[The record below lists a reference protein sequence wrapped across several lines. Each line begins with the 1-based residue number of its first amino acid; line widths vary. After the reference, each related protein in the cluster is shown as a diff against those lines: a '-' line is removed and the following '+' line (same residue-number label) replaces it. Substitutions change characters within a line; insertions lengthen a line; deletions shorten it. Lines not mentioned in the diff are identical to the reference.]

1 MSFTSL
7 TFLLFLIA
15 VFALYWGFPRRRLQ
29 NALIVV
35 ASFFFY
41 SWWDYRFS
49 GLMLAAALI
58 DFFGG
63 LAIHASERPTV
74 RRAWL
79 TVCLGSN
86 LALLGFFKYFGF
98 FAENLRALS
107 AATPWHFDFVTLN
120 IVLPV
125 GISFYTFQSMSYSID
140 VYRRQMKPSRN
151 IIDYLAFVTYFP
163 QLVAG
168 PIERA
173 TCLLPQIESD
183 RRFDH
188 ADAVD
193 GCRQVLW
200 GFFKKMVLADG
211 LSVIV
216 DRCYGNWETASG
228 PVLAFATV
236 CFAFQIYCDFSAYSD
251 IAIGVSRLFGIRL
264 MRNFAYPYFSQDIV
278 EFWRRWHISLST
290 WFRDYV
296 YIPLGGSRAG
306 RWPRLR
312 NVLVTFLVSGFWH
325 GASWNFIAW
334 GGLHGMAM
342 ALGMR
347 RAAAT
352 PIRAGDTPAAG
363 GWLPSLRALRGI
375 LATFVLVCVGWVFF
389 RAATLGQALSI
400 LGRVARDMFDGAAYR
415 SLAELFRQ
423 DRHCGTL
430 LLILA
435 AFVVAEWLQ
444 RAHSHPLHLPRWPG
458 WARWATYT
466 FLLWFTLFHQA
477 ATPSP
482 FIYFQ
487 F

>member
-7 TFLLFLIA
+7 TFLLFLTA
-15 VFALYWGFPRRRLQ
+15 VFSLYWGFPRRRLQ

-41 SWWDYRFS
+41 GWWDYRFS

-63 LAIHASERPTV
+63 LAMAGTERPAL
-74 RRAWL
+74 RRMCL
-79 TVCLGSN
+79 TACISAN

-107 AATPWHFDFVTLN
+107 AVTPWHFDFVTLN

-140 VYRRQMKPSRN
+140 VYRGQMKPCRN
-151 IIDYLAFVTYFP
+151 VIDFLAFVTYFP

-173 TCLLPQIESD
+173 TCLVPQMQAD
-183 RRFDH
+183 RRFDY
-188 ADAVD
+188 ADAVE
-193 GCRQVLW
+193 GCRHILW

-211 LSVIV
+211 LSIIV
-216 DRCYGNWETASG
+216 DRAYGNCQTASG

-251 IAIGVSRLFGIRL
+251 IAVGVSRLFGIRL
-264 MRNFAYPYFSQDIV
+264 MRNFAYPYFSQNIV

-290 WFRDYV
+290 WFRDYL
-296 YIPLGGSRAG
+296 YIPLGGSRSG
-306 RWPRLR
+306 RWARLR
-312 NVLVTFLVSGFWH
+312 NVMVTFLVSGFWH

-334 GGLHGMAM
+334 GGLHGTAM
-342 ALGMR
+342 ALSMR
-347 RAAAT
+347 RSGSAAG
-352 PIRAGDTPAAG
+352 RASDMPAAG
-363 GWLPSLRALRGI
+363 GWLPSLEALRGI
-375 LATFVLVCVGWVFF
+375 LATFVLVCLGWVFF

-400 LGRVARDMFDGAAYR
+400 LGRVASDAFSPPAYASLGAMLRHDSHCR
-415 SLAELFRQ
+415 SLM
-423 DRHCGTL
+423 
-430 LLILA
+430 LILV

-444 RAHSHPLHLPRWPG
+444 RAHPHPLHLPRWPG

-477 ATPSP
+477 ATQSP